1 MIEREEAGR
10 DAAATEV
17 NVTNPPQRVF
27 RSRLELFVAD
37 GENGALPGEKMTDST
52 YQEVGEPLPAP
63 TLDMHRAI
71 TALTAALTML
81 DHNNQRYEACTD
93 PELRLVLA
101 HQRDAGR
108 KQVAMLLEW
117 MRRRDTA
124 LGKEMKEALFKAG
137 PIVAPFHYD
146 E

>member
-1 MIEREEAGR
+1 
-10 DAAATEV
+10 
-17 NVTNPPQRVF
+17 
-27 RSRLELFVAD
+27 
-37 GENGALPGEKMTDST
+37 MTDPT
-52 YQEVGEPLPAP
+52 YQEAPESLPAP
-63 TLDMHRAI
+63 MLDMHRAI

-137 PIVAPFHYD
+137 PIVAQFHYD

>member
-1 MIEREEAGR
+1 
-10 DAAATEV
+10 
-17 NVTNPPQRVF
+17 
-27 RSRLELFVAD
+27 
-37 GENGALPGEKMTDST
+37 MTDPT
-52 YQEVGEPLPAP
+52 YQEALGQLPAP
-63 TLDMHRAI
+63 TLDMYRAI
-71 TALTAALTML
+71 GALTAALAML
-81 DHNNQRYEACTD
+81 DQNNQRYEACTD

-101 HQRDAGR
+101 HHRDGAR

>member
-1 MIEREEAGR
+1 MRENLVE
-10 DAAATEV
+10 EV
-17 NVTNPPQRVF
+17 HEQL
-27 RSRLELFVAD
+27 S
-37 GENGALPGEKMTDST
+37 
-52 YQEVGEPLPAP
+52 AP

-71 TALTAALTML
+71 AALSAELTLL
-81 DHNNQRYEACTD
+81 DHNNQRYDACTD
-93 PELRLVLA
+93 PELRQVLA
-101 HQRDAGR
+101 HHRDGSR

-137 PIVAPFHYD
+137 PIVAQFHYD